1 MRRYRRT
8 VTQPSDIAFL
18 LILFFLILS
27 GAVVDRALEVSASE
41 PAASPQQERTV
52 TITVDTAGVVR
63 LGKGILTPS
72 ASSQIQGADVVVHV
86 VGDTR
91 WEFVVAALSTVT
103 QYGATSVSLTS
114 GEIP

>member
-1 MRRYRRT
+1 
-8 VTQPSDIAFL
+8 
-18 LILFFLILS
+18 
-27 GAVVDRALEVSASE
+27 
-41 PAASPQQERTV
+41 
-52 TITVDTAGVVR
+52 
-63 LGKGILTPS
+63 LGEDILTHS

-103 QYGATSVSLTS
+103 QYGATSVSLQS